1 MPKRRVG
8 PKLIDDSRSFKSEE
22 LTQIWEWLD
31 SLDSQPLSA
40 RDGARLQRPPLTFH
54 HDKYVFRE
62 RIFSVAKC
70 SDGREL
76 LGSIIGV
83 VPLSTM
89 KPGKLLVTQLS
100 QFLKSDLR
108 A

>member
-1 MPKRRVG
+1 MPIHRVG
-8 PKLIDDSRSFKSEE
+8 PRLVDDSRTFESEE
-22 LTQIWEWLD
+22 LTEIWEWLD
-31 SLDSQPLSA
+31 SLDSQPLNA
-40 RDGARLQRPPLTFH
+40 RDGARLHRPPLTFH
-54 HDKYVFRE
+54 QDRYVFRE

-89 KPGKLLVTQLS
+89 KPGKLLVTQLC